1 MEMLPAMPVYPPALA
16 RAPSHFV
23 NCLQLMWGTLLS
35 LILLCLATFEGRRL
49 NRLAPWH
56 GPRTNTD
63 GAHADVLRQMA
74 QTMSLAVCGL
84 HLRGQP
90 LNGQLTSLGATFC
103 RECWSAPCYRL
114 FALTDAARG
123 TAKPGMVRVAAGG
136 VRVFLEVWSVPV
148 EQFGRFML
156 QVPAPLGIG
165 TVQLEDG
172 GATHGFIC
180 EGIVAEGG
188 PGVEDISHLGSW
200 LEYVRLKKGAS

>member
-1 MEMLPAMPVYPPALA
+1 LP
-16 RAPSHFV
+16 
-23 NCLQLMWGTLLS
+23 S
-35 LILLCLATFEGRRL
+35 LKGDSYRL
-49 NRLAPWH
+49 THRH
-56 GPRTNTD
+56 GNTD
-63 GAHADVLRQMA
+63 DIIDAHAYVLRKMA

-123 TAKPGMVRVAAGG
+123 VAKPGMVRVAAGG
-136 VRVFLEVWSVPV
+136 VRVYLEVWSVPV

-172 GATHGFIC
+172 GATNGFIC

-188 PGVEDISHLGSW
+188 PGVEEISHLGSW